1 MDYLKTVTVSYYPK
15 KHLIKILFKKK
26 SLVQQMV
33 TIIYWTGL
41 GQITMFRLRIGY
53 NRLNSTQNIQVG
65 SAVIFTCTCGQAP
78 QTAEHIVQP
87 VLKISEMSIL

>member
-1 MDYLKTVTVSYYPK
+1 
-15 KHLIKILFKKK
+15 
-26 SLVQQMV
+26 MV

-87 VLKISEMSIL
+87 VHLRNVYSVMGGNNPKDYENLRDFQKTVQFMQEPKLQ